1 MIDIRCRP
9 ALTSKGED
17 MTFKLWS
24 IGGMG
29 ATAARKPDAPVWRLM
44 AFEDLRVA
52 ELYEVLRLRSAVFVV
67 EQQCVFQDID
77 GADQKAMHLLGV
89 QHGELQAY
97 ARCFAAGI
105 KFPEASF
112 GRVLT
117 RQSARGTG
125 LGHALVDQ
133 AIAAIQQVW
142 GPQAIRIGAQMQLKS
157 FYAQHGFVDAGKT
170 YLEDGIGHLEML
182 RPD

>member
-1 MIDIRCRP
+1 
-9 ALTSKGED
+9 

-29 ATAARKPDAPVWRLM
+29 AAASRKSDTPVWRLM

-52 ELYEVLRLRSAVFVV
+52 ELYEVLRLRSEVFVV
-67 EQQCVFQDID
+67 EQQCLFQDMD

-97 ARCFAAGI
+97 ARCFAAGV

-112 GRVLT
+112 GRVLV

-125 LGHALVDQ
+125 LGHALIDQ
-133 AIAAIQQVW
+133 AIAAIGQVW
-142 GPQAIRIGAQMQLKS
+142 GPQAIRIGAQLQLS
-157 FYAQHGFVDAGKT
+157 AFYGRHGFVDVGKN
-170 YLEDGIGHLEML
+170 YLEDGIPHLEML
-182 RPD
+182 RPV